1 MTPSQLESCRFMSA
15 PSTDAAQISVRVTLF
30 ADLRRFLPPGHE
42 GPLTYT
48 LPAGATV
55 ADLLEAI
62 GIREEEEVTPGLNG
76 DLAQRETVLHD
87 GDDLV
92 LFSPM
97 EGG

>member
-1 MTPSQLESCRFMSA
+1 MTAHRTETGEIA
-15 PSTDAAQISVRVTLF
+15 VRVTLF
-30 ADLRRFLPPGHE
+30 ADLRRYLPRGQD
-42 GPLTYT
+42 GPQRYT

-55 ADLLEAI
+55 ADVLAAA
-62 GIREEEEVTPGLNG
+62 GIPADDEITAGLNG
-76 DLAQRETVLHD
+76 DLAQRDTIVHD

>member
-1 MTPSQLESCRFMSA
+1 MTTPHTEA
-15 PSTDAAQISVRVTLF
+15 NPIAVRVTLF
-30 ADLRRFLPPGHE
+30 ADLRRYLPRGQD
-42 GPLTYT
+42 GPQRYT

-55 ADLLEAI
+55 ADLLAAA
-62 GIREEEEVTPGLNG
+62 GISPEDEITAGLNG
-76 DLAQRETVLHD
+76 ELAQRDTILHD